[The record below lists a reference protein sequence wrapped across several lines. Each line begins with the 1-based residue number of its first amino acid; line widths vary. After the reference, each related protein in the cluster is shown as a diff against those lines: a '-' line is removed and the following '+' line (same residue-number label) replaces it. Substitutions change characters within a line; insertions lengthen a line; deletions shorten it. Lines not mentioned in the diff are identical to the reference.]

1 MKIFQ
6 FQPVRK
12 KPRVYDGKMLA
23 GHAGLVTQ
31 LFGHYAQIIIHNL
44 YKIELLEILYE
55 DLPKVLYPDFEPL
68 DPRRAVS
75 GLLSLKNFMVC
86 EPEAGRILEEQLHT
100 AQLADLATFKKQL
113 HQGGKVAEDFVACMD
128 FNRRTCIQTQRGA
141 DKVTFIPLRVDEGL
155 ELVTMSCKE
164 FDSRYT
170 PIANYPAVRAVLLY
184 KEYATTVG
192 ATPEALEVLGQVVS
206 ITTTE
211 FKMATAKKAAIIK
224 ASKPAAKTEDTKKPK
239 PTAVKKAVKPVAAK
253 VPARRKSD
261 GEAETATEKRETPS
275 QLFQELI
282 LEGKL
287 TDAEIFAQVRS
298 KFGLDDKKK
307 GYVAWY
313 RNYLTKQGKNPPAA
327 KV

>member
-12 KPRVYDGKMLA
+12 KPRIYDGKMLA

-44 YKIELLEILYE
+44 YKIEVLEILYE

-68 DPRRAVS
+68 DPQRAVS

-86 EPEAGRILEEQLHT
+86 EPEAGYILEEQLHT

-113 HQGGKVAEDFVACMD
+113 IQGGKMADDFVACMD
-128 FNRRTCIQTQRGA
+128 FNRRTCIQTSRDTEQ
-141 DKVTFIPLRVDEGL
+141 VTFIPLRVDEGL
-155 ELVTMSCKE
+155 ELATMGIKE

-192 ATPEALEVLGQVVS
+192 ATPEALDILGQVVS

-211 FKMATAKKAAIIK
+211 YKMATAKKAAITK
-224 ASKPAAKTEDTKKPK
+224 AKPTAKAEEVKKPK
-239 PTAVKKAVKPVAAK
+239 AVAVKKAPAAPK
-253 VPARRKSD
+253 VPARCHSD
-261 GEAETATEKRETPS
+261 GENETATEKRATPS

-287 TDAEIFAQVRS
+287 TDAEIFAKVRA
-298 KFGLDDKKK
+298 KFGLDEKKK

-313 RNYLTKQGKNPPAA
+313 RNYLVKQGKNPPAA
-327 KV
+327 KA